1 MRRITALLV
10 VMLVAAATAAGHDA
24 IGAGSSTRIELG
36 KTDRGRVLTNGQG
49 FTLYVFT
56 RDRRHRDRCVA
67 IAGCASIWP
76 LVRARGMIVAG
87 SGIRRSLLATVRL
100 AHGARQITY
109 AGHPLYTYAGDAV
122 PRSTAYIGAH
132 QFGGSWYA
140 IRASGRLVR

>member
-1 MRRITALLV
+1 MRRLPAFLV
-10 VMLVAAATAAGHDA
+10 VMLLTAATAAGHQA
-24 IGAGSSTRIELG
+24 ISASVTRIELG
-36 KTDRGRVLTNGQG
+36 KTARGRILTNGRG